1 MKSPNPLDNRLSSEV
16 TANQSSCLS
25 DYQMAVLSTLFDP
38 NDKTKITD
46 LAAQWG
52 LEQTCLEVVW
62 DEMHRNLAD
71 AQA

>member
-1 MKSPNPLDNRLSSEV
+1 MKFPNPLDNQLSPEL
-16 TANQSSCLS
+16 TAKPGSNLS

-46 LAAQWG
+46 LANQWG
-52 LEQTCLEVVW
+52 LDHTCLEVIW

-71 AQA
+71 IQA

>member
-1 MKSPNPLDNRLSSEV
+1 
-16 TANQSSCLS
+16 
-25 DYQMAVLSTLFDP
+25 MAVLSTLFDP

-52 LEQTCLEVVW
+52 LEQTCLEGVW